1 MSILSGVKLR
11 IIWDYSDTDD
21 YEVLLQMEMWADYLM
36 QDDSYFHVYHFN
48 DFDSPIAL
56 YRRFLS
62 GEETVQMRKDVWYYG
77 DAQADM

>member
-1 MSILSGVKLR
+1 
-11 IIWDYSDTDD
+11 
-21 YEVLLQMEMWADYLM
+21 MEMWADYLM

-77 DAQADM
+77 DSQADM